1 MGGAGEAER
10 GGQMA
15 QAASR
20 GGRATL
26 LEVASRERSRRARGR
41 RSCQHRVGLPAGLGA
56 RCARSRRA
64 EPEGPDGD
72 AQAVK

>member
-26 LEVASRERSRRARGR
+26 LEVASGERSRRARGR
-41 RSCQHRVGLPAGLGA
+41 RSQHRVGLPAGLGA

>member
-26 LEVASRERSRRARGR
+26 LEVASGERSRRARGR

-56 RCARSRRA
+56 RWTVRSVASSGAGGARWRYA
-64 EPEGPDGD
+64 
-72 AQAVK
+72 